1 MCLPEIPLT
10 AVDGSSVA
18 GKNELTTAIVI
29 AVISS
34 GIISSIIT
42 TWFGRR
48 KTAAETTGL
57 VADTYSQMLKD
68 MRETF
73 DKTEQRLDISLA
85 RIAKLE
91 RTEQFQRK
99 RIAQLEAALRDAN
112 ISIPEVDGHPPL
124 EDFLLVDPVRSEATP
139 PLW

>member
-1 MCLPEIPLT
+1 MGFEWFSA

-57 VADTYSQMLKD
+57 VADTYSHMLKD

-91 RTEQFQRK
+91 RREQFQRR

-112 ISIPEVDGHPPL
+112 ISIPEVDGHPP
-124 EDFLLVDPVRSEATP
+124 VDG
-139 PLW
+139 

>member
-1 MCLPEIPLT
+1 MGFEWFSA

-112 ISIPEVDGHPPL
+112 ISIPEVDGHPP
-124 EDFLLVDPVRSEATP
+124 VDG
-139 PLW
+139 

>member
-1 MCLPEIPLT
+1 MGFEWFSA

-18 GKNELTTAIVI
+18 GKNELITAIVI

-57 VADTYSQMLKD
+57 VADTYSHMLKD

-91 RTEQFQRK
+91 RKEQFQRR

-112 ISIPEVDGHPPL
+112 ISIPEVDGHLP
-124 EDFLLVDPVRSEATP
+124 VDG
-139 PLW
+139 

>member
-1 MCLPEIPLT
+1 MGFEWFSA

-18 GKNELTTAIVI
+18 GKNELITAIVI

-57 VADTYSQMLKD
+57 VADTYSHMLKD

-91 RTEQFQRK
+91 RREQFQRR

-112 ISIPEVDGHPPL
+112 ISIPEVDGHPP
-124 EDFLLVDPVRSEATP
+124 VDG
-139 PLW
+139 

>member
-1 MCLPEIPLT
+1 MGYEWF
-10 AVDGSSVA
+10 AAAAEGSSVA
-18 GKNELTTAIVI
+18 GKNETIIAIVI

-91 RTEQFQRK
+91 RTEQFQRR

-112 ISIPEVDGHPPL
+112 ISIPEVDEHPP
-124 EDFLLVDPVRSEATP
+124 VDG
-139 PLW
+139 

>member
-1 MCLPEIPLT
+1 MGFEWFSA

>member
-1 MCLPEIPLT
+1 VGFEWFSA

-57 VADTYSQMLKD
+57 VADTYSHMLKD

-91 RTEQFQRK
+91 RREQFQRR

-112 ISIPEVDGHPPL
+112 ISIPEVDGHPP
-124 EDFLLVDPVRSEATP
+124 VDG
-139 PLW
+139 